1 MSEQPEWKQL
11 ERHPLSAEYADLPE
25 AVFRQ
30 MVEAIRRHGIVDRS
44 VTLHEGMILD
54 GWQFH
59 RACIEAGVKPEYVD
73 VADLLIDPAAYVAIK
88 NDLRRHET
96 PQQADRRIAARRQ
109 RVAEA
114 RAEGHSLRA
123 IAEAEGVSKT
133 QVISDLESVA
143 ENPGGHP
150 CPPELAEPE
159 ADQPPAPPEPKPAA
173 KPKTEP
179 PTVTGRDGKTYPNT
193 RAADPEDDTD
203 AVLDDDETPVPAK
216 LREAFG
222 ETNLF
227 RRAAVALARA
237 AVALEEVEHSVA
249 YALTDRQAAAS
260 GTGDRR
266 VYSTAC
272 RTAEK
277 RMLGMRPA
285 RVCCG
290 DGCEK
295 CGGKGYLSVEEVG
308 DVAE

>member
-1 MSEQPEWKQL
+1 MSEPTEWRQL

-30 MVEAIRRHGIVDRS
+30 MVQAIREHGIVDRS
-44 VTLHEGMILD
+44 VTLHEGKILD

-59 RACIEAGVKPEYVD
+59 RACIEAGVRPDYVD
-73 VADLLIDPAAYVAIK
+73 VADMAIAPEAYVAIK
-88 NDLRRHET
+88 NDFRRHET
-96 PQQADRRIAARRQ
+96 PQQAERRIAARRQ
-109 RVAEA
+109 RAAAA
-114 RAEGHSLRA
+114 RAEGKSLRT
-123 IAEAEGVSKT
+123 IAESEGVSKDT
-133 QVISDLESVA
+133 VSEDLRCLPVDTS
-143 ENPGGHP
+143 NPGVDMSTP
-150 CPPELAEPE
+150 EPE
-159 ADQPPAPPEPKPAA
+159 ADQSTEPAPAPKPPAVPKV
-173 KPKTEP
+173 EP
-179 PTVTGRDGKTYPNT
+179 PTVTGRDGKVYPNA
-193 RAADPEDDTD
+193 RAADPDPEDDAD

-237 AVALEEVEHSVA
+237 AVVLEEVEHSVA
-249 YALTDRQAAAS
+249 YALTDRQAAAT

-295 CGGKGYLSVEEVG
+295 CGGKGYLSAEEVS
-308 DVAE
+308 

>member
-1 MSEQPEWKQL
+1 VSDPTDWKQL
-11 ERHPLSAEYADLPE
+11 ERHPLSAEYADLPD

-30 MVEAIRRHGIVDRS
+30 MVDAIREHGIVDRS

-59 RACIEAGVKPEYVD
+59 RACIAAGVRPDYVD
-73 VADLLIDPAAYVAIK
+73 VSDLLIAPEVYVAIK

-96 PQQADRRIAARRQ
+96 PQQAERRIAARRQ

-114 RAEGHSLRA
+114 RAEGKSLRT
-123 IAEAEGVSKT
+123 IAEGEGVDEK
-133 QVISDLESVA
+133 QVRRDLDAVA
-143 ENPGGHP
+143 DEKPGADMSA
-150 CPPELAEPE
+150 PEPTEPE

-173 KPKTEP
+173 KPKAEP

-193 RAADPEDDTD
+193 RAAAPEDDAD

-227 RRAAVALARA
+227 RRAAVALQRA

-249 YALTDRQAAAS
+249 YALSDRQAAAS
-260 GTGDRR
+260 GAGDRR

-272 RTAEK
+272 RTAE
-277 RMLGMRPA
+277 RRVLGMRPA
-285 RVCCG
+285 KVCCG

-295 CGGKGYLSVEEVG
+295 CGGKGYFATDEVQ
-308 DVAE
+308 

>member
-11 ERHPLSAEYADLPE
+11 ERHPLSAEYADLPD

-30 MVEAIRRHGIVDRS
+30 MVEAIRRHGIIDRS

-59 RACIEAGVKPEYVD
+59 RACIEAGVRPDYVD
-73 VADLLIDPAAYVAIK
+73 VADLLIAPEVYVAIK

-96 PQQADRRIAARRQ
+96 PQQAERRIAARRQ
-109 RVAEA
+109 RVADA
-114 RAEGHSLRA
+114 RAEGKSLRA
-123 IAEAEGVSKT
+123 IAETEGIDPK
-133 QVISDLESVA
+133 QVRRDLESVEKA
-143 ENPGGHP
+143 SGVDMSTPDP
-150 CPPELAEPE
+150 TEPE
-159 ADQPPAPPEPKPAA
+159 SDQPPAPPEAKPAA

-179 PTVTGRDGKTYPNT
+179 PTVTGRDGKVYPNM
-193 RAADPEDDTD
+193 RAADPEDDAD

-237 AVALEEVEHSVA
+237 AIALEEVEHSVA

-290 DGCEK
+290 DGCEA
-295 CGGKGYLSVEEVG
+295 CGGKGYLSAEEIQ
-308 DVAE
+308 

>member
-1 MSEQPEWKQL
+1 MSEPIVWRLL

-30 MVEAIRRHGIVDRS
+30 MVDAIREHGIVDRS

-59 RACIEAGVKPEYVD
+59 RACIAAGVRPDYVD
-73 VADLLIDPAAYVAIK
+73 VSDLMIDPAAYVAIK
-88 NDLRRHET
+88 NDFRRHET
-96 PQQADRRIAARRQ
+96 PQQAERRIAARRQ

-114 RAEGHSLRA
+114 RAEGKSLRT
-123 IAEAEGVSKT
+123 IAEDEGVDER
-133 QVISDLESVA
+133 QVRKDLDAVA
-143 ENPGGHP
+143 EENPGADRSA
-150 CPPELAEPE
+150 PEPTEPE
-159 ADQPPAPPEPKPAA
+159 SDQPPAPKPAA
-173 KPKTEP
+173 KPKAEP
-179 PTVTGRDGKTYPNT
+179 PTVTGRDGKVYPNT
-193 RAADPEDDTD
+193 RAADPEDDAD

-237 AVALEEVEHSVA
+237 AVVLEEVEHSVA
-249 YALTDRQAAAS
+249 YALTDRQAAAT

-290 DGCEK
+290 NGCEA

-308 DVAE
+308 DNGSE

>member
-11 ERHPLSAEYADLPE
+11 ERHPLSAEYADLPD

-30 MVEAIRRHGIVDRS
+30 MVQAIRTHGIIDRS

-59 RACIEAGVKPEYVD
+59 RACIAAGVRPDYVD
-73 VADLLIDPAAYVAIK
+73 VADLLIAPEAYVAIK
-88 NDLRRHET
+88 NDFRRHET
-96 PQQADRRIAARRQ
+96 PQQAERRIAARRQ

-114 RAEGHSLRA
+114 RAEGKSLRT
-123 IAEAEGVSKT
+123 IAEAEGIDPK
-133 QVISDLESVA
+133 QVRRDLEAA
-143 ENPGGHP
+143 EKTSGVDMST
-150 CPPELAEPE
+150 PEPAEPE
-159 ADQPPAPPEPKPAA
+159 ADQPPAPPGPKSTA
-173 KPKTEP
+173 KPKVEP
-179 PTVTGRDGKTYPNT
+179 PTVTGRDGKTYPNA
-193 RAADPEDDTD
+193 RAAKDDAD

-260 GTGDRR
+260 GAGDRR

-290 DGCEK
+290 DGCEA

-308 DVAE
+308 DNGGE

>member
-1 MSEQPEWKQL
+1 MSEPTEWKQL

-30 MVEAIRRHGIVDRS
+30 MVDAIREHGIVDRS
-44 VTLHEGMILD
+44 VTLHEGKILD

-59 RACIEAGVKPEYVD
+59 RACLAAGVQPDYVD
-73 VADLLIDPAAYVAIK
+73 VADMLVSPEVYVAIK

-96 PQQADRRIAARRQ
+96 PQQAERRIAARRQ

-114 RAEGHSLRA
+114 RAEGNSLRA
-123 IAEAEGVSKT
+123 IAESEGVDERQIRK
-133 QVISDLESVA
+133 DLDVVA
-143 ENPGGHP
+143 DEKPGADRSAP
-150 CPPELAEPE
+150 EPE
-159 ADQPPAPPEPKPAA
+159 AETDQPTEPAPAPKPPTAT
-173 KPKTEP
+173 KVEP
-179 PTVTGRDGKTYPNT
+179 PKVTGRDGKTYPNA
-193 RAADPEDDTD
+193 RAADPDPEDDAD

-237 AVALEEVEHSVA
+237 AVVLEEVEHSVA
-249 YALTDRQAAAS
+249 YALTDRQAAAT

-295 CGGKGYLSVEEVG
+295 CGGKGYLSAEEVS
-308 DVAE
+308 

>member
-1 MSEQPEWKQL
+1 MSEPTEWRQL

-30 MVEAIRRHGIVDRS
+30 MVQAIREHGIVDRS
-44 VTLHEGMILD
+44 VTLHEGKILD

-59 RACIEAGVKPEYVD
+59 RACIEAGVRPDYVD
-73 VADLLIDPAAYVAIK
+73 VADMAIAPEAYVAIK
-88 NDLRRHET
+88 NDFRRHET
-96 PQQADRRIAARRQ
+96 PQQAERRIAARRQ

-114 RAEGHSLRA
+114 RADGKSLRM
-123 IAEAEGVSKT
+123 IAEAEGVDHK
-133 QVISDLESVA
+133 QVRRDLEAVA
-143 ENPGGHP
+143 EQNPGVDMST
-150 CPPELAEPE
+150 PETEPE
-159 ADQPPAPPEPKPAA
+159 TDQPTEPVPAPKPPAVPKV
-173 KPKTEP
+173 EP
-179 PTVTGRDGKTYPNT
+179 PTVTGRDGKVYPNA
-193 RAADPEDDTD
+193 RAADPEGDAD

-216 LREAFG
+216 LREAFT

-227 RRAAVALARA
+227 RRAAVALQRA

-260 GTGDRR
+260 GAGDRR
-266 VYSTAC
+266 VYSTTC

-277 RMLGMRPA
+277 RTLGMRPA

-295 CGGKGYLSVEEVG
+295 CGGKGYLSAEEVQ
-308 DVAE
+308 